1 MPEQLWFTAFLNHYL
16 AGPVTN
22 LLRTVHVE
30 PKFPQA
36 PITNAVAMEVLVFG
50 FLLLS
55 FVILR
60 FSLSADRPG
69 GLQHTFEG
77 LHNFT
82 QGQSEDVIG
91 PHSERFIPF
100 LVTLGLFILISNL
113 LGLIPTFESPTGSP
127 EVPLGCAVVA
137 FLYYH
142 FQGLRKL
149 GLAKYGKQFLG
160 PSDRS
165 ISIFI
170 RIPLGLLML
179 IIEPISHAAR
189 VLSLTI
195 RLWANMFAGD
205 LVTLAFFSMIPI
217 GIPIL
222 FLGLHTFVALLQA
235 YIFVLLTMA
244 YLSGAVAEEH

>member
-22 LLRTVHVE
+22 LLRAMHVE

-60 FSLSADRPG
+60 SSLSADRPG
-69 GLQHTFEG
+69 GLQHIFEG

-82 QGQSEDVIG
+82 QGQSEEIIG
-91 PHSERFIPF
+91 HHSERFTPF
-100 LVTLGLFILISNL
+100 LVTLTLFILLSNL
-113 LGLIPTFESPTGSP
+113 LGLIPGFESPTAVAV
-127 EVPLGCAVVA
+127 VPLGCAVLA
-137 FLYYH
+137 FFYYQA
-142 FQGLRKL
+142 QGLRKNGIGYL
-149 GLAKYGKQFLG
+149 KHFFG
-160 PSDRS
+160 PVWWLS
-165 ISIFI
+165 
-170 RIPLGLLML
+170 PLML
-179 IIEPISHAAR
+179 PLEIISHLAR
-189 VLSLTI
+189 VLSLTA
-195 RLWANMFAGD
+195 RLYANMFAGD
-205 LVTLAFFSMIPI
+205 MVTWVWFSLIPF
-217 GIPIL
+217 GVPII
-222 FLGLHTFVALLQA
+222 FLGLHTFVAFLQA